1 MRYHFIVLFIVAL
14 LTGCSSKEERPGAAV
29 ADRAAAAASP
39 GRYLAY
45 EHTIQIDT
53 PEANI
58 AKVFEA
64 GQAACRAAAVE
75 GCTVLASNLS
85 DGRQAF
91 ATLKFRAK
99 PAGIRK
105 LVAALSAKGEI
116 TEQSTTAEDLEA
128 PITDT
133 NKKLEMLQDYRAKLE
148 ALRARASS
156 DVDALIKVNRELAQV
171 QSELEAATG
180 KQAHLMQR
188 VDTEILHV
196 TIRAENSRSFFT
208 PIRHAIADFGTNLSQ
223 GISGAIIGLAYL
235 IPWALIIAFTTW
247 IVRKLWR
254 RRKRA
259 QTAT

>member
-1 MRYHFIVLFIVAL
+1 MPYFFIALIVAIL
-14 LTGCSSKEERPGAAV
+14 LAGCSAKVEPHGGAV
-29 ADRAAAAASP
+29 AERAASPTSP

-45 EHTIQIDT
+45 EHAIQIDT

-64 GQAACRAAAVE
+64 GQAACRAAADDR
-75 GCTVLASNLS
+75 CTVLASNLS
-85 DGRQAF
+85 DGREAF

-105 LVAALSAKGEI
+105 LIAALGAKGDI
-116 TEQSTTAEDLEA
+116 TAQSTTAEDLEA

-133 NKKLEMLQDYRAKLE
+133 AKKLEMLQDYRSKLE

-180 KQAHLMQR
+180 KHAHLMQR
-188 VDTEILHV
+188 VDTEILQV
-196 TIRAENSRSFFT
+196 TIRAENSRSFFA
-208 PIRHAIADFGTNLSQ
+208 PIRHAVADFGTNLSQ

-235 IPWALIIAFTTW
+235 IPWALIIGFLTW

-259 QTAT
+259 QIAT